1 MQSPAIIIAAVDIA
15 DIIRLLFIF
24 GIVGFS
30 IISKIMNANAEAKRK
45 AGGKPKPN
53 PQARPGQPP
62 MGQNRPGQARPGQ
75 ARPGQ
80 APMGQAPAQGGRPQ
94 NVDNEIEEFLRQ
106 AKARREGGG
115 APQRAPQPQ
124 PPPPPTPKPATPR
137 PATLPQTDYQPG
149 ENFGRGV
156 SAHVQEHLNTNTIS
170 QRDARLSEAVSDSDE
185 RVENR
190 LEAVFNHDVGHL
202 EHNDDINTQIQDGT
216 DATFWDEKE
225 AVDGTA
231 DLIRKT
237 LQSPTDV
244 RNAFIISEILKRP
257 EV

>member
-30 IISKIMNANAEAKRK
+30 VISKIMNANAEAKRK
-45 AGGKPKPN
+45 AGGKPKPR
-53 PQARPGQPP
+53 PQVRPGQGP
-62 MGQNRPGQARPGQ
+62 
-75 ARPGQ
+75 PGQ
-80 APMGQAPAQGGRPQ
+80 APMGQAPAQVGRPQ

-106 AKARREGGG
+106 AKARRERGGG
-115 APQRAPQPQ
+115 APQRAPQP
-124 PPPPPTPKPATPR
+124 PPPTPKPATL
-137 PATLPQTDYQPG
+137 TQTDYQPG

-156 SAHVQEHLNTNTIS
+156 SAHVQEHLNTDTIS
-170 QRDARLSEAVSDSDE
+170 QRDAGLGEVVAESDE

-202 EHNDDINTQIQDGT
+202 EHNDEINTQIQDGT
-216 DATFWDEKE
+216 DAKFWDEKE

-244 RNAFIISEILKRP
+244 RNAFIISEILRRP